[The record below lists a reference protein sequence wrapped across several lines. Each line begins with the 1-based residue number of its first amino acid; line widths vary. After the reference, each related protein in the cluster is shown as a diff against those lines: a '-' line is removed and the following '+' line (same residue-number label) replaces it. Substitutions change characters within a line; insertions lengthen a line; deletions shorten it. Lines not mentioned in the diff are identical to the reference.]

1 MVRAFARVL
10 VRVVEQDVWVMCG
23 EVRLA
28 YILRTDV
35 TLPQGVNRK
44 WGS

>member
-1 MVRAFARVL
+1 MVRALAYGF
-10 VRVVEQDVWVMCG
+10 VRVVEQYVWVMCG

-28 YILRTDV
+28 YIPGTDV
-35 TLPQGVNRK
+35 KLSQGVNRK

>member
-23 EVRLA
+23 EVPLA
-28 YILRTDV
+28 YIPGTDV
-35 TLPQGVNRK
+35 KLPQGVNRK